1 MSIVLLVAY
10 AALCVW
16 FAVRIVNHREK
27 RPKRMLA
34 FIIAPCLYALSFG
47 PMASLDRHGF
57 IPDLLTALFL
67 IFYAPLMLFLN
78 DAPEPVSWLLNW
90 IFNLWP

>member
-1 MSIVLLVAY
+1 
-10 AALCVW
+10 
-16 FAVRIVNHREK
+16 
-27 RPKRMLA
+27 MLA
-34 FIIAPCLYALSFG
+34 FIIAPCLYALSLG
-47 PMASLDRHGF
+47 PIASLDRHGF
-57 IPDLLTALFL
+57 IPGFLTALFL